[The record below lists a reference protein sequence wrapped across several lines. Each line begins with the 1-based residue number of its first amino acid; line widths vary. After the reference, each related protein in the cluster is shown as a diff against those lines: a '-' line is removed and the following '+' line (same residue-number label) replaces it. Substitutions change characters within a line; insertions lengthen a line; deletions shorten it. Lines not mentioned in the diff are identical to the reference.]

1 MRKLLLM
8 RGLPGCGKSTFI
20 RQRGLESYTIS
31 PDTLRMAHGSPVY
44 QANGGLR
51 VPAEYDRIVWQLA
64 LELLEKRMF
73 RGELVV
79 FDATHT
85 HPRSFQNYQALAR
98 KHRYQVSVV
107 DFSNVS
113 FEVCMERNIQRG
125 GLEPQRVVP
134 PLEME
139 RMRDNMERT
148 RVPKWAKLVPA
159 EQLDEALQ
167 TPPTDVSQ
175 YRQVNVIGD
184 IQGCY
189 DPLMQYF
196 ETYGLNDDELYVFI
210 GDYLDRGPQ
219 NAAVMRW
226 LLDNYHRPNLIFLE
240 GNHEAH
246 VRAWVQGGTP
256 RSREFNERTRPQLEA
271 AGIQPKKVYGFLY
284 QLREMFFFS
293 FHGRR
298 VLASHGGLSTL
309 PDKLAFVN
317 SVQLIKG
324 VGGYEEADEA
334 DASFVR
340 TAPADAYQVHGHRN
354 RYSTATQVNERCF
367 NLEGKVEFG
376 GELRTIS
383 FTADGIELRPVAS
396 RLDASADIIDPVGD
410 RPGRLED
417 VSELVGM
424 LRASGTV
431 YEKPQ
436 DNTHISSFNFK
447 RDVFFNKKWDELNVH
462 ARGLFVNTAQNVIV
476 ARSYEKFFNIGERP
490 ETQPDVLAGRLK
502 FPIKVWVKENGYLG
516 LVGYDPEQDDF
527 VFASKSSLTSE
538 FAGWLRARF
547 DALVDE
553 KVRRELLLYL
563 KSDGGKTLVFEVIE
577 PEHDPHI
584 VEYLKP
590 ELVLLDIVR
599 NTVTFEAASE
609 AERKRL
615 ATIIGCRH
623 KQLVTTLQ
631 DYQAFEGWFSAI
643 KDFGYTL
650 QDRHLEGFVLE
661 DGEGFMVK
669 VKLPW
674 YAFWRQMRT
683 QLERLQSGKKAGL
696 PALEINRELAQ
707 EFLAFMQAKPA
718 EELKTTDICKLRNEF
733 YRRNS

>member
-1 MRKLLLM
+1 M

-20 RQRGLESYTIS
+20 RQRGLEAYTLS
-31 PDTLRMAHGSPVY
+31 PDSLRMAYGGPVY
-44 QANGGLR
+44 EANGRQR
-51 VPAEYDRIVWQLA
+51 VPAEYDRAVWQLA

-73 RGELVV
+73 RGELVI

-98 KHRYQVSVV
+98 KHRYQVLVV
-107 DFSNVS
+107 DFSDVP
-113 FEVCMERNIQRG
+113 FEVCMERNAQRG
-125 GLEPQRVVP
+125 ELEPYRVVP

-148 RVPKWAKLVPA
+148 RIPKWATLVPA
-159 EQLDEALQ
+159 RQLEEVLQ
-167 TPPTDVSQ
+167 TKPKDVSQ
-175 YRQVNVIGD
+175 YRQVNIIGD

-189 DPLMQYF
+189 DPLMEYF
-196 ETYGLNDDELYVFI
+196 ETYGLNDNELYVFV

-219 NAAVMRW
+219 NAEVMQW
-226 LLDNYHRPNLIFLE
+226 LLDHYHRPNLVFIE

-246 VRAWVQGGTP
+246 LRAWVQGSAA

-271 AGIQPKKVYGFLY
+271 AGIQSKKVNGFVY
-284 QLREMFFFS
+284 QLREMFWFES
-293 FHGRR
+293 LGRQ
-298 VLASHGGLSTL
+298 VLVSHGGLSTL
-309 PDKLAFVN
+309 PSNLAFVN

-324 VGGYEEADEA
+324 VGSYEEVDEA
-334 DASFVR
+334 DASFAH
-340 TAPADAYQVHGHRN
+340 TAPADVYQVHGHRN
-354 RYSTATQVNERCF
+354 RYSTPTQVNERCF

-376 GELRTIS
+376 GELRTVS
-383 FTADGIELRPVAS
+383 FAADGIELRPIKS
-396 RLDASADIIDPVGD
+396 SLDASDDIIDPVGD
-410 RPGRLED
+410 RPGQLED
-417 VSELVGM
+417 VSKLIGM

-436 DNTHISSFNFK
+436 EGTHISSFNFK

-476 ARSYEKFFNIGERP
+476 ARSYEKFFNVGERP
-490 ETQPDVLAGRLK
+490 ETQPDVLSGRLK
-502 FPIKVWVKENGYLG
+502 FPVKVWVKENGYLG
-516 LVGYDPEQDDF
+516 LVGYDPECDDF

-547 DALVDE
+547 DVLVTDE

-563 KSDGGKTLVFEVIE
+563 KSDGGKTLIFEVIE

-584 VEYLKP
+584 VEYLNP

-599 NTVTFEAASE
+599 NTVKFEPADE
-609 AERKRL
+609 AERKRI
-615 ATIIGCRH
+615 ATMLGCRS
-623 KQLVTTLQ
+623 KQLMTTLKS
-631 DYQAFEGWFSAI
+631 YEAFEGWSRVM
-643 KDFGYTL
+643 KDFDYKFQGC
-650 QDRHLEGFVLE
+650 HLEGFVLE
-661 DGEGFMVK
+661 DSEGFMVK

-696 PALEINRELAQ
+696 PALEINGELAR
-707 EFLAFMQAKPA
+707 EFVDFMRTKSSD
-718 EELKTTDICKLRNEF
+718 ELKGADICKLRNEF
-733 YRRNS
+733 YGKSS